1 MKQDFPKRLEQLER
15 ISAAAQASQDYAR
28 LVQESVAMLHQ
39 LLEESRIKQQP
50 GESVAARGISGPQLR
65 DLMAAIAYG
74 H

>member
-1 MKQDFPKRLEQLER
+1 MRRNFHKRLEQLER
-15 ISAAAQASQDYAR
+15 ISVAAQGARDSAR